1 MNKQSRASL
10 LLRRALVPAIF
21 LLLCLGGFG
30 YFSGPAGHF
39 SLLPEANAQM
49 GTSSQISGM
58 RNILDFADEAQAK
71 GYRITNIPRQ
81 QFVTMQINA
90 AGAQVVRLPV
100 PLFGETKEGVVHVSA
115 YMPTNTPRGRSTVY
129 LWKNGQ
135 TIPISRDAAANNEV
149 MGQLV
154 LGSGDNYLAV
164 AVKVDNQWWGRSR
177 VVKVNSPGGEVPKVE
192 PQPAPPSDF
201 WDEANSKGYNP
212 PAKQP
217 VKGFISFASS
227 SRGNI
232 ITNIPSPLSGRTSE
246 GFADLNIALPP
257 DTPRGADVFVWNN
270 GNGSLVRR
278 NATPSARILTQTVL
292 SRGDNYICVAVN
304 KGGRYWGRSPMV
316 KVNSTVNA
324 SVARFELSWDGPGD
338 VDLHLDNPQ
347 GLHVF
352 YANRMI
358 DQQGYRFNLDI
369 DNMQGW
375 GPENIRLY
383 SLPSKQSFRC
393 FVNYYSGG
401 SQLNVTVRMFDKQNK
416 LVKTETK
423 VFTSGMSRPSAQ
435 FNEQSWVV
443 GDFEIAP

>member
-1 MNKQSRASL
+1 
-10 LLRRALVPAIF
+10 
-21 LLLCLGGFG
+21 
-30 YFSGPAGHF
+30 
-39 SLLPEANAQM
+39 
-49 GTSSQISGM
+49 
-58 RNILDFADEAQAK
+58 
-71 GYRITNIPRQ
+71 
-81 QFVTMQINA
+81 
-90 AGAQVVRLPV
+90 
-100 PLFGETKEGVVHVSA
+100 
-115 YMPTNTPRGRSTVY
+115 
-129 LWKNGQ
+129 
-135 TIPISRDAAANNEV
+135 
-149 MGQLV
+149 
-154 LGSGDNYLAV
+154 
-164 AVKVDNQWWGRSR
+164 
-177 VVKVNSPGGEVPKVE
+177 
-192 PQPAPPSDF
+192 
-201 WDEANSKGYNP
+201 
-212 PAKQP
+212 
-217 VKGFISFASS
+217 
-227 SRGNI
+227 
-232 ITNIPSPLSGRTSE
+232 LSGRTSE